1 MENKERLQKLYQE
14 ALDLSFSGFS
24 ISDFVV
30 VQTYKFEEEDK
41 WIKDSKSVFI
51 TCKSCGNHNL
61 HQVCN
66 HLEKLFGFECTLEIL

>member
-24 ISDFVV
+24 ISDFLV
-30 VQTYKFEEEDK
+30 VQTYKFDDVDK

-61 HQVCN
+61 HQVCS